1 MESSTGDNES
11 FNVNSG
17 YWLLAQLMDDILVDI
32 YSASKKVHI
41 HYYACSMSL
50 KPNANLNRHSLFY
63 AIVFAY

>member
-32 YSASKKVHI
+32 YSASKKVHT
-41 HYYACSMSL
+41 SL
-50 KPNANLNRHSLFY
+50 LCMFY
-63 AIVFAY
+63 VIEAKC